1 MRANI
6 EDNDQLMILR
16 FIYGLNMQIANCW
29 NLFLDEAYAK
39 AIKIEEQLK
48 DRKSRSHPTYWS
60 KSKETWKSSTNWD
73 KAREAKQ
80 VPKASVDKGKAC

>member
-1 MRANI
+1 MFVI
-6 EDNDQLMILR
+6 VVESS
-16 FIYGLNMQIANCW
+16 
-29 NLFLDEAYAK
+29 DEAYAK